1 MVGIVQCVS
10 AADLSVEFVP
20 YDPNDPRQD
29 EKLQRVAAIIK
40 EKQISVGLKG
50 FKKPGEVVEALKSRV
65 PFKVNTDTHTRA
77 WKCYGVR
84 PHTGSA
90 NPEKT
95 KAQYCVYDDLGD
107 MYGYTDAWVD
117 LLAEA
122 LSNPDK
128 YKEITGKDPISIE
141 ATF

>member
-95 KAQYCVYDDLGD
+95 KAQIAC
-107 MYGYTDAWVD
+107 T
-117 LLAEA
+117 
-122 LSNPDK
+122 
-128 YKEITGKDPISIE
+128 TISVTCT
-141 ATF
+141 ATLTPGSICSPKLYPTLISTRR